1 MTTHHLHQSVSTQ
14 LQAISFLTRDKASS
28 YIVGRR
34 LDQDIGLS
42 LVSLCVLLFVF
53 HLFRLALK
61 LHFSRGFVAV
71 SANQW
76 DTIDKTI
83 DESAIAT
90 ASVGGD
96 EEPRRLEIRGRVP
109 SSDWRGKLKTWN
121 FTSLT
126 LGSSPTDFPSSPSL
140 YLSTANWSYLA
151 TISSILIHDA
161 RHTFFR
167 SNMWRV

>member
-1 MTTHHLHQSVSTQ
+1 MKQQKPRERKGAKLLQPLTNDDAPSAPVRVHAVASNKLSHQRQSVVLYSRTA
-14 LQAISFLTRDKASS
+14 LGPRHWSVVSFSLRLIICFSPFSARIKTALFT
-28 YIVGRR
+28 GLRR
-34 LDQDIGLS
+34 
-42 LVSLCVLLFVF
+42 
-53 HLFRLALK
+53 R
-61 LHFSRGFVAV
+61 FSQPM
-71 SANQW
+71 N
-76 DTIDKTI
+76 TIDKTI

-140 YLSTANWSYLA
+140 YLSTAN
-151 TISSILIHDA
+151 
-161 RHTFFR
+161 
-167 SNMWRV
+167 